1 MTSVDMAVLA
11 GGNTEACYA
20 KYGTMPTK
28 VVLLAYLCCFQI
40 CSRLYSLN

>member
-28 VVLLAYLCCFQI
+28 VALPAY
-40 CSRLYSLN
+40 NV